1 MEELHP
7 SWLIDSMV
15 NIGNSFGRTVEISVE
30 IWTLDVFSI
39 WIVVGMVVSIIIE
52 VFDTVPL

>member
-1 MEELHP
+1 MDSEIFPWRVNFPEELHS

-30 IWTLDVFSI
+30 IWTLVVFS
-39 WIVVGMVVSIIIE
+39 V
-52 VFDTVPL
+52 